1 MTVKEHILIGEGY
14 RSSEEMLTEVYFLN
28 SLSKK
33 EQYKAEIEFFEKK
46 YGIKLPEFK
55 KKLHNVKEKEDFV
68 KEEDLEDWEF
78 AVNALKW
85 WTKKAKEFK
94 ND

>member
-1 MTVKEHILIGEGY
+1 MTVKEHIIIEEGY
-14 RSSEEMLTEVYFLN
+14 PSFEKMLEDVYFLN
-28 SLSKK
+28 TLSKK
-33 EQYKAEIEFFEKK
+33 EHYKAEVEFFENK
-46 YGIKLPEFK
+46 YGVKLYEFK
-55 KKLHNVKEKEDFV
+55 KKLHSVKGKEDFI

-94 ND
+94 NA